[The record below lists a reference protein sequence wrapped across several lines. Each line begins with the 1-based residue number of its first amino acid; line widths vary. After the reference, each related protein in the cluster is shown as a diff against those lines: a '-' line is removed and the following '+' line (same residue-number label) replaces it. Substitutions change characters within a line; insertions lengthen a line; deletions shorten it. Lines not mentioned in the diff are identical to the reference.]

1 MWSFPRM
8 DLHSF
13 TGKSVEIIFKQSSQL
28 RSAVTTD
35 LCYCETQTV
44 SFSHRSLIM
53 IIICQ
58 FASLCPTVQ
67 YHNQA
72 RFTGN
77 AAKPRRPSNKL
88 ISHSPFRRNSGMDP
102 LSADL
107 WPLPREQLPLY
118 CLMPAGIRGHKSC
131 QGYTGQEA
139 THTSSTPAHT
149 HTRSLM
155 DERQKRQGQSER
167 FPAFFFPDVHQTQR
181 NPSTQRMCFRFLT

>member
-8 DLHSF
+8 DLHPF

-44 SFSHRSLIM
+44 SFSQRSLIM

-67 YHNQA
+67 YHNQV

-131 QGYTGQEA
+131 EGYTGQEA

-149 HTRSLM
+149 HVLWWTNARRGGVSPKDFPLFSSLTFTR
-155 DERQKRQGQSER
+155 RSETLQ
-167 FPAFFFPDVHQTQR
+167 PKECV
-181 NPSTQRMCFRFLT
+181 SVS